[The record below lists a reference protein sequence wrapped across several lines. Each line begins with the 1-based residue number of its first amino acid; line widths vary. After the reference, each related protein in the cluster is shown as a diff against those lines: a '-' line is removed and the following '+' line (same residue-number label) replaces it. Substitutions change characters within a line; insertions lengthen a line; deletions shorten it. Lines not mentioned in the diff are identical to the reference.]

1 MRNIGGPSNRAAR
14 RGGFSR
20 RRFPSSLPLL
30 HPTYPLCSSCRPQS
44 PSPHQGEIRGGFE
57 GDWREIWG
65 RFLIHAK
72 YTNQSN
78 TIIYVPSH
86 CSREFFLSH
95 PIVPIP
101 TPSSLPPFA
110 SPHPPASQKKQNK
123 PNSNP
128 LNSTTALPI
137 ANYKIRPPL
146 KASFLH
152 PKQGDKAGS
161 RQDQSR
167 FKAGSKPDSLS
178 SPQSQFA
185 SIEP

>member
-1 MRNIGGPSNRAAR
+1 MRNIGDRPIAQLVGAASAAVAFPPHFRSSIPPILYALAAAR
-14 RGGFSR
+14 N
-20 RRFPSSLPLL
+20 PLL
-30 HPTYPLCSSCRPQS
+30 PT
-44 PSPHQGEIRGGFE
+44 RGRSE
-57 GDWREIWG
+57 GDLRVIGG
-65 RFLIHAK
+65 RFGGRFFIHTK

-161 RQDQSR
+161 RQDQGR
-167 FKAGSKPDSLS
+167 VKAGSKPDSLS